1 MDFTTELI
9 NEYIYLYLHSVIMP
23 RKKSEENLAK
33 LVCSNVSLDVFD
45 TLQKFA
51 KIYYNNNTLK
61 QPTISHLIR
70 YILNDWARTRKG
82 EYRKVMR
89 SRADFGLHTS
99 FGLRAM
105 SMRRTRIPAI
115 DG

>member
-1 MDFTTELI
+1 
-9 NEYIYLYLHSVIMP
+9 MP

-33 LVCSNVSLDVFD
+33 LVSSNISLEVFD
-45 TLQKFA
+45 TLQKYA

-61 QPTISHLIR
+61 QPTISHLVRFIV
-70 YILNDWARTRKG
+70 NDWARTRKG

-89 SRADFGLHTS
+89 SRAEFGLQTS
-99 FGLRAM
+99 RGLRAM
-105 SMRRTRIPAI
+105 TMRRAKIQAI